1 LLAMHQALEADD
13 LFTEAPAGDTGEPMA
28 EAVPVPATVEPVLP
42 EASLMIAKAVVVLQ
56 TTACEASSCTIAT
69 RQSQGGWVVPKNLN
83 TKTLE
88 IERRAQS
95 KARANSSIPDSY

>member
-1 LLAMHQALEADD
+1 MWAIDVKALSAYVRHEVREGIGLL
-13 LFTEAPAGDTGEPMA
+13 
-28 EAVPVPATVEPVLP
+28 
-42 EASLMIAKAVVVLQ
+42 
-56 TTACEASSCTIAT
+56 
-69 RQSQGGWVVPKNLN
+69 VPKNLN

>member
-1 LLAMHQALEADD
+1 MW
-13 LFTEAPAGDTGEPMA
+13 
-28 EAVPVPATVEPVLP
+28 
-42 EASLMIAKAVVVLQ
+42 ASGAKALSAYVRHEVREGIGLL
-56 TTACEASSCTIAT
+56 
-69 RQSQGGWVVPKNLN
+69 VPKNLN